1 MRTCATIF
9 NLTILKEIRLMAE
22 FKGKTK
28 HRTTGKKGQTDFYVV
43 LDYKKM
49 RGVKFCKIEDGDGDK
64 DSCIVIPLVKN
75 GIRVFGKSRWRVI
88 LAARKS
94 HRDENASH
102 ILIPQ
107 IEDDVQRAMVAA
119 GYFNRYRYSAPIV
132 GDVVPDITKVPNA
145 PTFSKSS
152 SAYTDMLENATDN
165 PEQGITVD
173 KIDKDGNID
182 NGVNFENKIS
192 SARLSVRER
201 ILALRNKRDK
211 E

>member
-1 MRTCATIF
+1 
-9 NLTILKEIRLMAE
+9 MAE

-132 GDVVPDITKVPNA
+132 GDVVPDITKIPNA
-145 PTFSKSS
+145 PTFSKNSS
-152 SAYTDMLENATDN
+152 SYTDMIENATGN